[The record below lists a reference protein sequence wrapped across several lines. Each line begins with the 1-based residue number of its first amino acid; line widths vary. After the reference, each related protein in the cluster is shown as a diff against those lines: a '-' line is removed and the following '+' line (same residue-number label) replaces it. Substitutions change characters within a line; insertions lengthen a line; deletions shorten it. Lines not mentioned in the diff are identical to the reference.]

1 MSDESDQIFELS
13 GLSINSNNSPTLT
26 TTTTTSANT
35 GGTAPV
41 QVPDISIEATT
52 TTTTNSP
59 PFQIQVQYQQT
70 HQQQEYTSRHDQLGC
85 KNALYYEEFF
95 LDENQMIYEEQV
107 RKTTKTQKH
116 NNTYKR

>member
-13 GLSINSNNSPTLT
+13 GLTINSNNSPTLT
-26 TTTTTSANT
+26 TTTTSANT
-35 GGTAPV
+35 GGPASV

-52 TTTTNSP
+52 TNSP
-59 PFQIQVQYQQT
+59 PFQIQFQYQQT

-107 RKTTKTQKH
+107 RKTTKTQKQK
-116 NNTYKR
+116 T